1 MSVKK
6 HHETDIAENST
17 DNKSKWIDY
26 INVAN
31 VGKGLWILLG
41 GLGLV
46 GGSMATYASTD
57 PAASVSRE
65 LTHHVSLDSMRW
77 CQMEK
82 RVAALENM
90 TDTMSREVKETN
102 RVSRESNDILKR
114 EFGRRGE

>member
-1 MSVKK
+1 MSK
-6 HHETDIAENST
+6 NST
-17 DNKSKWIDY
+17 SNKPQWIEA
-26 INVAN
+26 INIPN
-31 VGKGLWILLG
+31 VGKGLLIVLT
-41 GLGLV
+41 GLGLI

-57 PAASVSRE
+57 PAATVSRE

-82 RVAALENM
+82 RVAALESM

-102 RVSRESNDILKR
+102 KVSKESNEILKR